1 MNGGDGG
8 RWTPPSNGKQT
19 QVRGVKAKQ
28 VSAVSAVGL
37 SLAMM
42 RRAALV
48 PDHAQHVG
56 ETVREPVVGS
66 RVWALYCTNKYAAYT
81 VYPATITAVHYEINA
96 YGIGYVASV
105 HVRYWDLDQENTHR
119 NANQVFFRNEEA
131 PGDNPRIG
139 EVYPECFDDMAE
151 ERRHQQQR
159 NAAVRALE
167 HVDALSRGVE
177 HQLHTPPSMRL
188 RGVEHQLHT
197 PASMRLR
204 GVEHQLHTPPS
215 MRFGGVEHQLH
226 TPRSMRFGGVEH
238 QQLLSTPPSA
248 RQLRRDGAIQQQ
260 HFPSSMR
267 AGGDT
272 RDAVQ
277 QQRSPLST
285 RVGGGAAQKQRTTP
299 SMHVAGIDYEVPHM
313 LDASLEEP
321 VIFTQHPVIM
331 DVFPGTGVAPM
342 PPMSPNTAENLR
354 LWRASQDALVA
365 SGVVLPPVP
374 FYVGPDFRLYPN
386 PRTPLQ
392 MRRSTRPSLPRDYYD
407 EMDDKAATSNKPDA
421 SL

>member
-8 RWTPPSNGKQT
+8 HWTPPSNGKQT

-81 VYPATITAVHYEINA
+81 VYPATITAVHYDINA

-139 EVYPECFDDMAE
+139 EVYPECYDDMAE

-197 PASMRLR
+197 PPSMRFGGVEHQLHTPPSTRLR

-215 MRFGGVEHQLH
+215 MRL
-226 TPRSMRFGGVEH
+226 RGVEH

-248 RQLRRDGAIQQQ
+248 RQLRRDGAMQQQ

-267 AGGDT
+267 ADGDT

-299 SMHVAGIDYEVPHM
+299 SMHVAGIDYEAPHM

-354 LWRASQDALVA
+354 LWRVSQDALVA

-386 PRTPLQ
+386 SRTPLQ

>member
-8 RWTPPSNGKQT
+8 HWTPPSNGKQT

-81 VYPATITAVHYEINA
+81 VYPATITAVHYDINA

-139 EVYPECFDDMAE
+139 EVYPECYDDMAE

-188 RGVEHQLHT
+188 RGVEHQ
-197 PASMRLR
+197 
-204 GVEHQLHTPPS
+204 
-215 MRFGGVEHQLH
+215 
-226 TPRSMRFGGVEH
+226 
-238 QQLLSTPPSA
+238 QLLSTPPSA
-248 RQLRRDGAIQQQ
+248 RQLRRDGAMQQQ

-267 AGGDT
+267 ADGDT

-299 SMHVAGIDYEVPHM
+299 SMHVAGIDYEAPHM

-354 LWRASQDALVA
+354 LWRVSQDALVA

-386 PRTPLQ
+386 SRTPLQ